1 MQRKP
6 VLKPLDSNTI
16 SSPGQPL
23 AATPSPSNLRL
34 IMSAPAAP
42 TAPPVPTWEDRL
54 PEVQRKTNR
63 FCENWIFAFIIA
75 MGIRH
80 FVVEPFRIPTASM
93 EPTLYGDPAL
103 NRSDFVVVDKISSRF
118 RAVQRFDVTVFQFP
132 HPEIAGPGGAPI
144 SALDEVG
151 KRHDNWL
158 TQPLVYRNFVKRA
171 VVLPGDR
178 FYFANGDLFLAG
190 KDGTF
195 AVAKKPAAVQE
206 AVWERI
212 YSNGAQA
219 KPEWYLPWN
228 ASGGA
233 SIDNKQDQGLVLNV
247 TPTGAVTFT
256 QPFTNLYFKPGLIRV
271 ERKFAS
277 KGPEQVEIALDKP
290 EFTVQGVTGSAWDTD
305 QWWLQRLTTA
315 DLDNPGHGAL
325 LNGAMHERIGDVRV
339 TFAVTALTGLV
350 SCVLNEGSVH
360 QLSLQ
365 LSDQAWRLL
374 RTTATGGDEI
384 LATGAGASVGRTFAL
399 ANIDD
404 EVVVTIDGS
413 EVHRSAIA
421 AADPQT
427 DVLAWRWV
435 GDGSITVQN
444 LHAERDLHYCANGFL
459 APEKLYV
466 QPNPGSNSSG
476 EVGTRDRLPALIRMM
491 ASAQGGQREQ
501 VAKELRHERDVRAQM
516 AGHPITDSE
525 LPKRLGFSPETAITA
540 PDNAYLLM
548 GDNSP
553 MSWDS
558 RNWGFVPAANLRG
571 RVVLRIR
578 SVRFGDWPYIPFLDW
593 SLVH

>member
-1 MQRKP
+1 
-6 VLKPLDSNTI
+6 
-16 SSPGQPL
+16 
-23 AATPSPSNLRL
+23 
-34 IMSAPAAP
+34 MSAPAAP
-42 TAPPVPTWEDRL
+42 PAPPAPTWEDRL
-54 PEVQRKTNR
+54 PEVQRKVNR

-93 EPTLYGDPAL
+93 EPALYGDPAL

-132 HPEIAGPGGAPI
+132 HPEIAARGGAI
-144 SALDEVG
+144 VSAVDEVG
-151 KRHDNWL
+151 ERHDHWL

-178 FYFANGDLFLAG
+178 FYFANGDLFVAG

-195 AVAKKPAAVQE
+195 AVAKKPPAVQE

-212 YSNGAQA
+212 YTNGAQE
-219 KPEWYLPWN
+219 KPEWYLPWA

-233 SIDNKQDQGLVLNV
+233 SVDNKRAQGLTFTV
-247 TPTGAVTFT
+247 TPAGAVTFT

-290 EFTVQGVTGSAWDTD
+290 QFTYQGILGSAWDRD
-305 QWWLQRLTTA
+305 QWWLKRLTTA

-325 LNGAMHERIGDVRV
+325 LNAAMRERIGDVRV
-339 TFAVTALTGLV
+339 AFAVTALAGAV
-350 SCVLNEGSVH
+350 SCVLNEGSV
-360 QLSLQ
+360 QQVSLQ
-365 LSDQAWRLL
+365 LTAQAWRLV
-374 RTTATGGDEI
+374 RSTAAGEE
-384 LATGAGASVGRTFAL
+384 LLVTGAGASVGRTFSL
-399 ANIDD
+399 AVIDD
-404 EVVVTIDGS
+404 EVVLTIDGA
-413 EVHRSAIA
+413 EVHRSGIA

-427 DVLAWRWV
+427 EVLAWRWL
-435 GDGSITVQN
+435 GDGSITVQD
-444 LHAERDLHYCANGFL
+444 LYAERDLHYCANGFL
-459 APEKLYV
+459 APEKQYV
-466 QPNPGSNSSG
+466 QPYPGSDSSG
-476 EVGTRDRLPALIRMM
+476 DVGTRNRLPALIR
-491 ASAQGGQREQ
+491 AVATSNGQQRAGA
-501 VAKELRHERDVRAQM
+501 AKELRHERDVRAQM
-516 AGHPITDSE
+516 LGHPVTDSE
-525 LPKRLGFSPETAITA
+525 LPKRIGFSPETAITA

-558 RNWGFVPAANLRG
+558 RNWGWVPAANLRG

-593 SLVH
+593 SLVR